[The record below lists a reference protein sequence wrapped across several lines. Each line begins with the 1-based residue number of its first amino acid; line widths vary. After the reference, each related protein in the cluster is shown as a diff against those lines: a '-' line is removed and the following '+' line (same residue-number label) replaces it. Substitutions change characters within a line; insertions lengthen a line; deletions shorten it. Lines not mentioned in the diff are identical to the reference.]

1 MSNIAL
7 VTGGAQGI
15 GKACAQKLLANGY
28 SGVVLLDRNVE
39 RLNEAATSFSLFGKV
54 EIMAADLRN
63 ETTPAKA
70 VAFTISKFGRIDV
83 LINAAGNTARGGIAD
98 TTPQTLQSLLDVNVK
113 APFFLMQEASRH
125 MVAQGHGT
133 IINIASMIAYGG
145 PPNLGAYS
153 ASKAALIA
161 ITKHAAQEFAWQGV
175 RSFCVNLGWA
185 LTEGEQETQTKVHG
199 FPENWYE
206 DIGRRMPS
214 GRLIL
219 PSDIAD
225 LCAYLVT
232 PSAQMMNGAVIDF
245 EQIPVGMFREHPVLK
260 TPN

>member
-1 MSNIAL
+1 MSKVGL

-15 GKACAQKLLANGY
+15 GKACAQKLLDLGFA
-28 SGVVLLDRNVE
+28 GVVLVDRNAS
-39 RLNEAATSFSLFGKV
+39 LLQQAAQDLLKLGKV
-54 EIMAADLRN
+54 EFLSADLRD
-63 ETTPAKA
+63 EATPAKA
-70 VAFTISKFGRIDV
+70 VAYTIAKFGRIDV
-83 LINAAGNTARGGIAD
+83 LINAAGSTARGGIAD
-98 TTPQTLQSLLDVNVK
+98 TSRDTLSLLLDVNVK

-153 ASKAALIA
+153 ASKAALNT

-185 LTEGEQETQTKVHG
+185 LTEGEKETQTKVHG
-199 FPENWYE
+199 FPENWFE
-206 DIGRRMPS
+206 DIGSKMPA

-225 LCAYLVT
+225 LCAYLIS

-245 EQIPVGMFREHPVLK
+245 EQIPVGMFRNHPVLK
-260 TPN
+260 TS

>member
-1 MSNIAL
+1 VSKIAL

-15 GKACAQKLLANGY
+15 GKACAQKLLELGFE
-28 SGVVLLDRNVE
+28 GVVLLDRNV
-39 RLNEAATSFSLFGKV
+39 AALELAAQQLSKFGKT
-54 EIMAADLRN
+54 EYLSADLRD
-63 ETTPAKA
+63 EATPAKA

-83 LINAAGNTARGGIAD
+83 LINAAGSTARGGVGD
-98 TTPQTLQSLLDVNVK
+98 TTRDTLSLLLDVNVK

-133 IINIASMIAYGG
+133 IINIASMIGYGG

-153 ASKAALIA
+153 ASKAALMT

-175 RSFCVNLGWA
+175 RSYCVNLGWA
-185 LTEGEQETQTKVHG
+185 LTEGERETQTKVHG
-199 FPENWYE
+199 FPDNWFE
-206 DIGRRMPS
+206 DIGSKMPA

-225 LCAYLVT
+225 LCAYLIS

-245 EQIPVGMFREHPVLK
+245 EQIPVGMFRNHPVLK
-260 TPN
+260 SS

>member
-1 MSNIAL
+1 MVL
-7 VTGGAQGI
+7 V
-15 GKACAQKLLANGY
+15 
-28 SGVVLLDRNVE
+28 DRNAD
-39 RLNEAATSFSLFGKV
+39 RLKEAATSLSPLGKV
-54 EIMAADLRN
+54 EVLAADLRD
-63 ETTPAKA
+63 EATPAKA
-70 VAFTISKFGRIDV
+70 VAFVISKFGRIDV
-83 LINAAGNTARGGIAD
+83 LINAAGNTARGGIGD
-98 TTPQTLQSLLDVNVK
+98 TSPQTLQALLDVNVK

-153 ASKAALIA
+153 ASKAALIT

-175 RSFCVNLGWA
+175 RSFCINLGWA
-185 LTEGEQETQTKVHG
+185 LTEGEQETQTKTHG
-199 FPENWYE
+199 LPENWFE

-245 EQIPVGMFREHPVLK
+245 EQIPVGMFRDHPVLK
-260 TPN
+260 TP

>member
-1 MSNIAL
+1 MTKIAL
-7 VTGGAQGI
+7 ITGGAQGI
-15 GKACAQKLLANGY
+15 GKACAQKLFDVGY
-28 SGVVLLDRNVE
+28 AGVVLLDRNAQT
-39 RLNEAATSFSLFGKV
+39 LQQAAKSLAKFGKV
-54 EIMAADLRN
+54 ETIAADLRD

-83 LINAAGNTARGGIAD
+83 LINAAGSTARGGIAD
-98 TTPQTLQSLLDVNVK
+98 TSSETLNTLINVNIK
-113 APFFLMQEASRH
+113 APFLMMQEASRH
-125 MVAQGHGT
+125 MVAQGSGT

-153 ASKAALIA
+153 MTKAALLTM
-161 ITKHAAQEFAWQGV
+161 TKHAAQEFAWKGL
-175 RSFCVNLGWA
+175 RAYCVNLGWA
-185 LTEGEQETQTKVHG
+185 LTDGERETQTKFHG
-199 FPENWYE
+199 LPENWHE
-206 DIGRRMPS
+206 EIAERVPA

-225 LCAYLVT
+225 LVAYLLT

-260 TPN
+260 SK